1 VGQSQR
7 QESRGRPASS
17 SQFGRG
23 TAVDAPHA
31 FSAPAMPP
39 SAKEPARVAPPRI
52 AARLA
57 CRSLATPSKEVR
69 PKARRTK
76 LAITPRA

>member
-1 VGQSQR
+1 M
-7 QESRGRPASS
+7 SRL
-17 SQFGRG
+17 QFTTGAG
-23 TAVDAPHA
+23 TPWTPWTCPPDAPHA

-39 SAKEPARVAPPRI
+39 SAKEPARVAPSRI
-52 AARLA
+52 AARA
-57 CRSLATPSKEVR
+57 AYRIPATPRKEVR